1 MNTKI
6 WNEHI
11 MVVSKTASSKLKY
24 HSQNKESNLFTR
36 ENTIIHL
43 SRTYSLM
50 KTHKLEQTTGKTIKT
65 YTGLKLC
72 EIVKLPIFFSG
83 QISSYLL
90 WLKDWHRSTQSE
102 G

>member
-50 KTHKLEQTTGKTIKT
+50 KTHTLE
-65 YTGLKLC
+65 
-72 EIVKLPIFFSG
+72 
-83 QISSYLL
+83 
-90 WLKDWHRSTQSE
+90 
-102 G
+102 